1 MKTEIGLCSLLLP
14 PFWYFVRMG
23 EYPETIL
30 EFREWFATEEAC
42 RDYLTKLRWPDGFVC
57 PRCQATKGWT
67 MQRRLYWCHAC
78 DYQVSV
84 TAGTLF
90 NDTHKPLRLWFEA
103 MWYVTNQKLG
113 VSALGL
119 QRVLGLGSYH
129 TAWNWLHKLRR
140 AMVRPGRDRL
150 SGVIEVDEIFIG
162 GERPGKRGRGAK
174 GKTLVV
180 LAVQEAPKGIGR
192 IRMQPVADAA
202 GESLEPAVWEMVEP
216 GSVVR
221 TDGWRGYNGLAE
233 LGYAHKVIRKTPDLG
248 DNVLPLVNRVASL
261 LKRWLLGTHQGAVE
275 PSHLAFYL
283 DEYTFRFNRRTSN
296 SRGLL
301 FYRLIK
307 QAIDVG
313 PVLETQLKA
322 TTAN

>member
-1 MKTEIGLCSLLLP
+1 VQFAAVE
-14 PFWYFVRMG
+14 V
-23 EYPETIL
+23 YPQTVI
-30 EFREWFATEEAC
+30 EFRERFATEQAC
-42 RDYLTKLRWPDGFVC
+42 REYLAALRWPEGFVC
-57 PRCQATKGWT
+57 PQCGTTEAWE
-67 MQRRLYWCHAC
+67 MRRGLYWCRRC
-78 DYQVSV
+78 DYQASV

-90 NDTHKPLRLWFEA
+90 HDTHKPLRVWFEA

-150 SGVIEVDEIFIG
+150 AGVVEVDEIFIG
-162 GERPGKRGRGAK
+162 GERPGKRGRGAA

-180 LAVQEAPKGIGR
+180 LAVQETDRRIGR
-192 IRMQPVADAA
+192 VRMRRVADAA

-216 GSVVR
+216 GSTVR
-221 TDGWRGYNGLAE
+221 TDGWRGYNGLTE
-233 LGYAHKVIRKTPDLG
+233 LGYQHVVARKDPDLG

-261 LKRWLLGTHQGAVE
+261 LKRWLLGTHQGAVRH
-275 PSHLAFYL
+275 SHLDYYL
-283 DEYTFRFNRRTSN
+283 DEYTFRFNRRTSK

-301 FYRLIK
+301 FYRLIT
-307 QAIDVG
+307 QAIDLG
-313 PVLETQLKA
+313 PVLERQLRWPFHASESHEKA
-322 TTAN
+322 QESTA